1 MADNKTSWVFDLD
14 VKDATEKLLKVQGQ
28 VEQLGDAKNLQGLI
42 TGMLEV
48 AKTAGL
54 LYVAFEGLKQV
65 FELALEG
72 EAVNAINNQFELL
85 TKNAGLAGDAI
96 KNDLVKASGGLA
108 DDTDILKAANEQI
121 VKLGANAQ
129 KLPQVMELARK
140 VTQVFGGDLIS
151 NFEGVSTAIANGNT
165 RMLKQY
171 GILVDADKAMLN
183 YAKSIGTTVGALS
196 EAGKQQALMNA
207 VLEKGEQSFK
217 GVDTE
222 AKPLAA
228 SVTQIKVAFGQ
239 MYETIALWVNKSGVV
254 QNTFKVLA
262 EMIKGTANSLKEELG
277 QGAEKSEA
285 QIFRLNKELKDL
297 ETNLDNAKKGNE
309 GWLSKIFGGA
319 DTELIQK
326 RIEDVKKQ
334 IAAATEEKEKLERE
348 QPKREVASDEKPAA
362 TTGIDL
368 EKQRAQRTEFERS
381 LQEMRSKSLEM
392 QEQNALS
399 IEEAE
404 KLHAARKLMIEQ
416 EYQNQRSQLEQQ
428 VTQGKMTR
436 RQADML
442 EEQIDEQKKQK
453 LILHDQ
459 ELEQKRMDSLKRYAE
474 RNKTTAEGF
483 KGAWAEATADA
494 GARSKNFAS
503 LGTTSFNA
511 LKTNGVAMFKALGDG
526 SKSAGDA
533 MKGFMFNSLADIA
546 EAQGQELLAFGIGSF
561 NPVPIAQGGAL
572 IALASMLRSQGGGGG
587 GSSLSASGGGGGGS
601 AVGGSTETGTLPESK
616 PQVQEPKKAV
626 SINIHGSY
634 YETEQTKTRLMEM
647 IREVSDATDFSFKQ
661 IGQ

>member
-1 MADNKTSWVFDLD
+1 MAENKTSWIFDLD

-42 TGMLEV
+42 DGMQNV
-48 AKTAGL
+48 AKTAGI
-54 LYVAFEGLKQV
+54 LYIAYETLKKV
-65 FELALEG
+65 FELSVEG
-72 EAVNAINNQFELL
+72 EAVNAINNQFEILA
-85 TKNAGLAGDAI
+85 KNAGIAGETI
-96 KNDLVKASGGLA
+96 KEKLVAASGGLA

-140 VTQVFGGDLIS
+140 VTQVFGGELIG
-151 NFEGVSTAIANGNT
+151 NFEGISTAVANGNT

-171 GILVDADKAMLN
+171 GILVDADKAMLA

-239 MYETIALWVNKSGVV
+239 MYETIALWVNKSGAV

-348 QPKREVASDEKPAA
+348 QPKREVASESKPAA

-392 QEQNALS
+392 QEQNAMS
-399 IEEAE
+399 IEEAD

-436 RQADML
+436 QQADML
-442 EEQIDEQKKQK
+442 EEQVE
-453 LILHDQ
+453 
-459 ELEQKRMDSLKRYAE
+459 
-474 RNKTTAEGF
+474 
-483 KGAWAEATADA
+483 
-494 GARSKNFAS
+494 
-503 LGTTSFNA
+503 
-511 LKTNGVAMFKALGDG
+511 
-526 SKSAGDA
+526 
-533 MKGFMFNSLADIA
+533 
-546 EAQGQELLAFGIGSF
+546 
-561 NPVPIAQGGAL
+561 
-572 IALASMLRSQGGGGG
+572 
-587 GSSLSASGGGGGGS
+587 
-601 AVGGSTETGTLPESK
+601 
-616 PQVQEPKKAV
+616 
-626 SINIHGSY
+626 
-634 YETEQTKTRLMEM
+634 
-647 IREVSDATDFSFKQ
+647 
-661 IGQ
+661 